1 MPRLSAAEFRQSNY
15 DPQGQW
21 CLLYG
26 SEYELKL
33 RLRDALIER
42 LVAPEDREYAVQ
54 TVVVAK
60 GAKAGVIAGAAQT
73 ASMLAMPRVLVVDW
87 IENLSASEQRALA
100 DNLSVAPQTLV
111 ILIEGPRS
119 GSGEDRTRGAAKTG
133 RLGREL
139 IQAVADAGTAVECR
153 ALTRG
158 EAVAWVV
165 EQAREL
171 GTSIRPA
178 TGALLVERVGADLG
192 RLAREVEKL
201 SLLTGGEGE
210 ISKRDIEQATPRTPE
225 DNIFAVGDAIG
236 AGDGDQA
243 MAALRDLV
251 QFQGVEPTTALAFI
265 ARQIRLIWQAKIL
278 LDAGWRA
285 GSQVPLPA
293 EKLLPER
300 SDVRQYLDG
309 RRWLVERLAR
319 QARRFSWPQLAYAVR
334 RLLAAEL
341 ALKGMA
347 EGVADHRIA
356 VEMLVLDLCRWRDS
370 APGAGLAAGE

>member
-1 MPRLSAAEFRQSNY
+1 MPKLSAAEFRQKGH

-26 SEYELKL
+26 PEYELKL
-33 RLRDALIER
+33 HLRDALIER
-42 LVAPEDREYAVQ
+42 QVAPEDREYAVQ
-54 TVVVAK
+54 TIVAAK
-60 GAKAGVIAGAAQT
+60 GARAGVIAGAAQT
-73 ASMLAMPRVLVVDW
+73 ASMLATPRVLVVDW
-87 IENLSASEQRALA
+87 IENLSAFEQRALA
-100 DNLSVAPQTLV
+100 GNLSAAPQTLV

-119 GSGEDRTRGAAKTG
+119 GRGEDRTRGAAKTG

-139 IQAVADAGTAVECR
+139 IQGVADAGTVVECR
-153 ALTRG
+153 ALTRDQ
-158 EAVAWVV
+158 AVAWVV
-165 EQAREL
+165 EQARAL
-171 GTSIRPA
+171 GTAIRPA

-192 RLAREVEKL
+192 PLAREVEKL

-210 ISKRDIEQATPRTPE
+210 ISRRDIEEATPRTPE

-265 ARQIRLIWQAKIL
+265 ARQIRLIWQVKIL

-285 GSQVPLPA
+285 GSQVPPPA

-341 ALKGMA
+341 ALKGVA
-347 EGVADHRIA
+347 EGVADQRIA

-370 APGAGLAAGE
+370 APGAGLAVGK